1 MDGVSA
7 NLVAHATSDTLTPS
21 RTWAGKLLKY
31 IRQIEVAM
39 NEGNKTRVTQLVED
53 SIREGLTLPPQVLL
67 GFKSAEVVA
76 HATAD
81 VTSNEHQSDSTLTEV
96 LPTEH
101 VIRIGID
108 LHNVLDAPNK
118 YRASDECIDAFARL
132 RQLGCILTVVSYI
145 GEHSKT
151 LHVQRTSLMP
161 VIAPSFPG
169 TLT

>member
-1 MDGVSA
+1 VSA
-7 NLVAHATSDTLTPS
+7 DAVTHVTTDALTPS

-39 NEGNKTRVTQLVED
+39 NEGNKTRVTQLVDD

-67 GFKSAEVVA
+67 GIKSADVVA
-76 HATAD
+76 RATAD
-81 VTSNEHQSDSTLTEV
+81 AASSEHQSESNPTEV

-118 YRASDECIDAFARL
+118 HRASDECKHSLVCISLGAFSL
-132 RQLGCILTVVSYI
+132 SCHTSVSVQK
-145 GEHSKT
+145 HS
-151 LHVQRTSLMP
+151 LHVQRTSSMP
-161 VIAPSFPG
+161 ATTPSFPG